1 MIELQIEN
9 GRLQLHQISKKDR
22 FDDTGATRV
31 ANFDIQNYKFSIN
44 SWKWDILTIKEWRE

>member
-31 ANFDIQNYKFSIN
+31 ANFDIQNYKLSIS